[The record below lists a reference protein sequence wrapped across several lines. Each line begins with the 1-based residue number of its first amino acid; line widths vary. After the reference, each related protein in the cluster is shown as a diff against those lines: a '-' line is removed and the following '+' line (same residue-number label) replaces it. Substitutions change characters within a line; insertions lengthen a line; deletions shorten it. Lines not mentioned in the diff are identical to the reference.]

1 MARFGRT
8 LAAFGLVTLLSSII
22 GAPLVSAADA
32 VTLTTPYP
40 AVAVAPGTKV
50 SFDLAVDTPSPARV
64 DLSVRGTPTDW
75 TASLFGGGFVVDG
88 VQTTSKAPTAVR
100 LDVTPPATATAK
112 TYRIEVVATTSG
124 GSTVLPLDIRINPQA
139 AGEVSL
145 TTDFPQLKGPSTST
159 FTFNLTLHNDTAED
173 LTFTGVSTGPAG
185 WTITTQVSSES
196 QAASAIVKAGSTTPV
211 SVTATAPD
219 GVTAGVYPIAVDVTS
234 GQRTAHQDLAVEI
247 TGSYKL
253 TLTTPDGRLNA
264 QASAGSATAVSLVVE
279 NDGTAVV
286 EGVKMS
292 ASTPTG
298 WDVTFDQPTVNV
310 APGQSVQVTATLT
323 PSSQAIA
330 GDYVTTFK
338 ATADAASSSADI
350 RVTVETSLLWGA
362 VGVGLIVLVL
372 IGLGWIFRRYGRR

>member
-8 LAAFGLVTLLSSII
+8 LAAIGLMTLLASALGVPI
-22 GAPLVSAADA
+22 ASAADP

-50 SFDLAVDTPSPARV
+50 SFDLSVDTASPARV
-64 DLSVRGTPTDW
+64 DLAVRGTPSDW

-88 VQTTSKAPTAVR
+88 VQTTGKAPTAVR
-100 LDVTPPATATAK
+100 LDVTPPATAAAR
-112 TYRIEVVATTSG
+112 TYRIEVVATTSA
-124 GSTVLPLDIRINPQA
+124 GSTTLPIDIRVNPTA

-173 LTFTGVSTGPAG
+173 LTFTGVSTGPTG
-185 WTITTQVSSES
+185 WTLTTQVSSES

-211 SVTATAPD
+211 TVSATAPD
-219 GVTAGVYPIAVDVTS
+219 GVTAGVYPISVDVTS
-234 GQRTAHQDLAVEI
+234 GERTAHQDLAVEI

-264 QASAGSATAVSLVVE
+264 QATAGSATDVSLVVQ
-279 NDGTAVV
+279 NTGTALV
-286 EGVKMS
+286 EGVKLS

-298 WDVTFDQPTVNV
+298 WDVKFEPDTVSV
-310 APGQSVQVTATLT
+310 APQQSVQVTAHLT

-338 ATADAASSSADI
+338 ATADQASSSADI
-350 RVTVETSLLWGA
+350 RVTIETSLLWGA
-362 VGVGLIVLVL
+362 VGIGLIVLVL
-372 IGLGWIFRRYGRR
+372 VGLGWIFRRYGRR